1 MAINTATI
9 NGESINGSGSGTL
22 ILPSTSGSPIN
33 GAAINS
39 IAINGS
45 SSANVIELSQ
55 ISIQYGDV
63 FSGTL
68 LPTLKNIHIHHGGNS
83 FSDGRLYDISP
94 NNGKMLIKNCF
105 NGSIVAMEYIN
116 FGYNYY
122 DTFQQILYPSTTRN
136 YATAVASV
144 SGGKV
149 TNIELVNPGS
159 GYTGTVTVK
168 IIGGGGAGATAT
180 CSVSSG
186 SIAAINLIHQG
197 NFYTHSPSIIFD
209 DEVAVIEHQI
219 GTVRKYPGYYTD
231 SDSLVS
237 DESFVQDGQYYQ
249 TYSYQIEVDELFSKY
264 SGVVKNLLHPA
275 GYNMYGALSK
285 YDSKNITAIAKILA
299 LQTDQFPIDEV
310 FIGDARFATMYKNVL
325 DSLSTIDII
334 EKFMGV
340 GVDESVSIDDMI
352 NVSRLLFL
360 TDSTNTI
367 SDLFSISN
375 FAKLLADS
383 TNTITDSIY
392 IPPFLSLVLTDNVT
406 PHSYNPAEMYSTNF
420 NSDYFA
426 SDYMETVENFS
437 KTL

>member
-9 NGESINGSGSGTL
+9 NGESINGGGNGTV
-22 ILPSTSGSPIN
+22 ILPPTSGAPIN

-45 SSANVIELSQ
+45 SSANVIQLSQ
-55 ISIQYGDV
+55 ISIEYGDV

-68 LPTLKNIHIHHGGNS
+68 LPTLKNIHIHHGGNT
-83 FSDGRLYDISP
+83 FSEGRLYDISP
-94 NNGKMLIKNCF
+94 NNGKILIKNCF

-122 DTFQQILYPSTTRN
+122 DTFQQILYPSPTKN

-144 SGGKV
+144 SGGKI
-149 TNIELVNPGS
+149 TNIQLINPGS
-159 GYTGTVTVK
+159 GYPGTVTVK
-168 IIGGGGAGATAT
+168 IIGGGGVGASAT
-180 CSVSSG
+180 CAVSSG
-186 SIAAINLIHQG
+186 SITAINLIHQG

-219 GTVRKYPGYYTD
+219 GTIRKYPGYYTD

-237 DESFVQDGQYYQ
+237 DESFVQDGKYYQ

-285 YDSKNITAIAKILA
+285 YDSKNISAIAKILA

-310 FIGDARFATMYKNVL
+310 FIGDERYTHMYKNIV
-325 DSLSTIDII
+325 DSITTPDAIAKIMDIL
-334 EKFMGV
+334 V
-340 GVDESVSIDDMI
+340 TESVSITDA
-352 NVSRLLFL
+352 VSLLRQLFL
-360 TDSTNTI
+360 TDSTGTT
-367 SDLFSISN
+367 SDTFNISN
-375 FAKLLADS
+375 FSKVLLDSTSAIADS
-383 TNTITDSIY
+383 VY
-392 IPPFLSLVLTDNVT
+392 IPSFISLILSDNVT
-406 PHSYNPAEMYSTNF
+406 AHSYNPAEMYSTNF

-426 SDYMETVENFS
+426 DDYMETVENFS
-437 KTL
+437 KSL